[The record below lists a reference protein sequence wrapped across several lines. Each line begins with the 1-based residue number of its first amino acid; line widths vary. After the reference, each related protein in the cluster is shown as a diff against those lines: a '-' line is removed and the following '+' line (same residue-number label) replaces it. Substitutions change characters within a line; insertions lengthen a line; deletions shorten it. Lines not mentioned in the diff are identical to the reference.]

1 MTNSKTVEELLPA
14 DFECWPVWQFTL
26 NRETESD
33 LLVEPVKSLPVDT
46 LNNRLA
52 GTHIRLAN
60 GSLMMAMLGNI
71 DLIDPRKTRHFLTL
85 SLFDGRAWR
94 HLARYHDPDFPT
106 AGPEAFAA
114 AFRLS
119 RSEMFPITYDLR
131 QCCVG
136 NPLCTTGEIQA
147 SPEEKLTPGEISA
160 LALD

>member
-1 MTNSKTVEELLPA
+1 VTNSKTVEELLPA

-52 GTHIRLAN
+52 GTHIR
-60 GSLMMAMLGNI
+60 
-71 DLIDPRKTRHFLTL
+71 
-85 SLFDGRAWR
+85 
-94 HLARYHDPDFPT
+94 
-106 AGPEAFAA
+106 PEAFAA

-147 SPEEKLTPGEISA
+147 SPEEKLTPGEKSA